1 MLIACLF
8 LKREVFYSIVCNTY
22 TTRITKTFSYYFLNW
37 ASQKT
42 NTTIPSAHFCFKE
55 ALKTNETQSQTKS
68 KVCKITIVA
77 CLGYQ
82 KRLSKP
88 KLVQFLV
95 KWPNMVKTS
104 GKANCRKHP
113 IDMMVKNAIKTYF
126 SSELLLFYWHK
137 KNLSIRKI
145 LLSEI
150 NPYLMGNC
158 LLFILFSFK
167 EDYSFKRYF
176 KEIEKKGISN
186 IFLCFIF
193 GQTMM
198 QYLSIF

>member
-1 MLIACLF
+1 
-8 LKREVFYSIVCNTY
+8 
-22 TTRITKTFSYYFLNW
+22 
-37 ASQKT
+37 
-42 NTTIPSAHFCFKE
+42 
-55 ALKTNETQSQTKS
+55 
-68 KVCKITIVA
+68 
-77 CLGYQ
+77 
-82 KRLSKP
+82 
-88 KLVQFLV
+88 
-95 KWPNMVKTS
+95 MVKTS

-167 EDYSFKRYF
+167 EDYSFKRYL
-176 KEIEKKGISN
+176 KDIEKVFLLFLVKQWCN
-186 IFLCFIF
+186 IFLFSYFKILYKGLGLRVF
-193 GQTMM
+193 FKHITMCHKIKLRSFCRN
-198 QYLSIF
+198 YKCYESNGA